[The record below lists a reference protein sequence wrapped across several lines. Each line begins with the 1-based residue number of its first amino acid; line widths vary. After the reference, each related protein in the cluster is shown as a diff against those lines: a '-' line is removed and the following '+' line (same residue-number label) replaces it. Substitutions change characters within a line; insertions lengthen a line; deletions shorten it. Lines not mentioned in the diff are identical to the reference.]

1 MGHVRSKPP
10 SDQLNVRSV
19 FARTRA
25 SELAKRTGMSTDQ
38 VVEEALRAYQPPP
51 TGIRPGGLVEKHGL
65 LVKRKGRVQVTE
77 RQVEAEL
84 EKIRGGER
92 H

>member
-1 MGHVRSKPP
+1 MGHAKSTPP
-10 SDQLNVRSV
+10 ADQLNVRSV

-25 SELAKRTGMSTDQ
+25 SQLAKRTGMSTVQ

-51 TGIRPGGLVEKHGL
+51 TGLRPGGLVEKHGL
-65 LVKRKGRVQVTE
+65 LVKRKGQAQVTR
-77 RQVEAEL
+77 RQVDAEL

-92 H
+92 D